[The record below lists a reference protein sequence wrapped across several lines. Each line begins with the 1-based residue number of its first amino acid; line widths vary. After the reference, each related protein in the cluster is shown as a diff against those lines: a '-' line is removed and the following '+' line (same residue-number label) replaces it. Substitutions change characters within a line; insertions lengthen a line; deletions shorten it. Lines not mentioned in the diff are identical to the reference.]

1 MQLAIVTGAD
11 YADLPPAER
20 SLTAAL
26 EARGISTTTAIW
38 TDPDVRWTD
47 FDAVLLRTPWD
58 YHERHEEFAAW
69 LDALEQKHVRLVNP
83 VATVRWNMH
92 KGYLRELAKR
102 GVPLPRTT
110 WLRRGNALARADFEP
125 FRATEKDIEL
135 VVKPAVSAGAF
146 ETFRTRLSALEDT
159 GSSDRKRFD
168 DLVAKRDVVVQEL
181 CHGIEQ
187 QGELSFIF
195 IDDTLTHSVVKRP
208 AANDF
213 RVQER
218 FGGVTRSIDA
228 HPEQIVAAANVVVSA
243 HEAGYAFAYARVD
256 MVEHDGKLQL
266 MELELIEPS
275 LYIEVVPKAVNAI
288 ADGLVRSLR
297 A

>member
-11 YADLPPAER
+11 YAELPPAER
-20 SLTAAL
+20 SLAAAL
-26 EARGISTTTAIW
+26 EARGITTTVAVW
-38 TDPDVRWTD
+38 TNPDVRWKD

-58 YHERHEEFAAW
+58 YHERHEQFAAW
-69 LDALEQKHVRLVNP
+69 LDALERDHVRLVNP

-92 KGYLRELAKR
+92 KGYLRELKQR

-110 WLRRGNALARADFEP
+110 WLRRGSVLARADFEV
-125 FRATEKDIEL
+125 FRATERDLEL

-146 ETFRTRLSALEDT
+146 ETFRTCLSALEDT
-159 GSSDRKRFD
+159 SSDDRKRFD
-168 DLVAKRDVVVQEL
+168 ALSAQRDVVVQEM
-181 CHGIEQ
+181 CPEIAR

-218 FGGVTRSIDA
+218 FGGVTAAIDP
-228 HPEQIVAAANVVVSA
+228 HPEQVVAAANVVVSA
-243 HEAGYAFAYARVD
+243 HEAGYGFAYARVD

-275 LYIEVVPKAVNAI
+275 LFIEVVPKALNAI
-288 ADGLVRSLR
+288 ADGLVRSLK